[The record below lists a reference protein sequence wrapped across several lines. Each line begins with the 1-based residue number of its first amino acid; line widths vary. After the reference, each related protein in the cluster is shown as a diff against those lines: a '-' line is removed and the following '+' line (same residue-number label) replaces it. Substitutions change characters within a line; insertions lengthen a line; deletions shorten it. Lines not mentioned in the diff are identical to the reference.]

1 MKTFVRVIA
10 VLLALVLLAFLV
22 PSMTPLAIG
31 EEAAAYPTYMPVTL
45 TAEDV
50 VPLDYAAKAPAPL
63 TDAFLPDNGGYLDDT
78 LSVKVETMRAYDTT
92 IMLVWVQIA
101 SLPSCARNFASPIL
115 PSPLPGRIPLPS
127 V

>member
-31 EEAAAYPTYMPVTL
+31 EEAVAYPAYTPVTL

-50 VPLDYAAKAPAPL
+50 EPLDYAAKAPAPP
-63 TDAFLPDNGGYLDDT
+63 DGCFLAGQ
-78 LSVKVETMRAYDTT
+78 R
-92 IMLVWVQIA
+92 
-101 SLPSCARNFASPIL
+101 
-115 PSPLPGRIPLPS
+115 RIP
-127 V
+127 